1 MRKTS
6 KKSIIAGSLAFIMI
20 LSGTGYAVWT
30 ENLVIQSRAMT
41 GEFEV
46 KFVDLGVYAQYG
58 DKREKDA
65 AWSIVDGIGETGYI
79 KDDFFVKENHSQ
91 SDKEESIVEYTNR
104 AKIYNNIS
112 FDAQMEDSKEIE
124 KTVGRYAKA
133 RTLGSDSIRLEI
145 NKMYPG
151 YAQTFRTNIVNLGTL
166 AARLGKIDF
175 NVQTENEDKIIEDVL
190 GIALYIQ
197 SKQVGDDGDIQIKPV
212 FRLSEKVMGE
222 NHTFKVGGVDFV
234 RFSAL
239 KELDE
244 KVIQEALLDV
254 EVLSEKLGE
263 TELNLY
269 IGIAM
274 DLDAKGVYTSS
285 NKSEIDDSKTQEK
298 ITKLDI
304 QFIWDQF
311 NIAKISA
318 EEIEKN
324 DLKYQNEND

>member
-6 KKSIIAGSLAFIMI
+6 KKSIIAGSLAFIMV

-58 DKREKDA
+58 DEREKDA
-65 AWSIVDGIGETGYI
+65 AWSIVDGIGDI
-79 KDDFFVKENHSQ
+79 KDDFFARENHNRS
-91 SDKEESIVEYTNR
+91 SKEESIVEYTDT
-104 AKIYNNIS
+104 AKTYNNIS

-151 YAQTFRTNIVNLGTL
+151 YAQAFRTNIVNLGTL

-175 NVQTENEDKIIEDVL
+175 NVQTEDGDKTIEDIL
-190 GIALYIQ
+190 GIALYIR

-222 NHTFKVGGVDFV
+222 NHIFKVGGVDFV

-244 KVIQEALLDV
+244 KVIQEALSDV

-285 NKSEIDDSKTQEK
+285 NKSEMDDSKTQEK

-318 EEIEKN
+318 EDIEKN
-324 DLKYQNEND
+324 DLKYQNEKD